1 MSAERGKIKYQRT
14 EAMGGHIVLEGGAEF
29 GGRMA
34 EPDLHALHLAGGFDV
49 PVSIIPAAA
58 ALDNNHEHAGQTG
71 VRWFSR
77 LGATKVTLLP
87 LIDQAS
93 ANQKDM
99 AAALADSRLIYLLGG
114 FPHYLART
122 LTGSISWRA
131 VLEAYRGGAVIAGS
145 SAGAMVLCQHFYDPE
160 TGTVIQGLNLIP
172 KACVIPHHDTLGKR
186 WLSHL
191 RGSLSEHVVI
201 GIDEMTGMIDDGA
214 DGTWNV
220 YGKGA
225 VTLYRAGEATT
236 HQPGETFSP

>member
-1 MSAERGKIKYQRT
+1 MD
-14 EAMGGHIVLEGGAEF
+14 GHILLEGGAEF

-34 EPDLHALHLAGGFDV
+34 EPDLHALRLAGGFDV
-49 PVSIIPAAA
+49 RVSIIPAAA

-77 LGATKVTLLP
+77 LGATDVSLLP

-93 ANQKDM
+93 ANQSAI
-99 AAALADSRLIYLLGG
+99 AAALANSRLIYLLGG
-114 FPHYLART
+114 FPNYLART
-122 LTGSISWRA
+122 LADSISWHA
-131 VLEAYRGGAVIAGS
+131 VLEAYHGGAVIAGS
-145 SAGAMVLCQHFYDPE
+145 SAGAMVLCQHYYDPV

-172 KACVIPHHDTLGKR
+172 RACVIPHHDTLGKR

-191 RGSLSEHVVI
+191 MFSLPEHVVI
-201 GIDEMTGMIDDGA
+201 GIDEETGMIDDGA

-225 VTLYRAGEATT
+225 VTLYRAGEVKT
-236 HQPGETFSP
+236 HHPGETFSL